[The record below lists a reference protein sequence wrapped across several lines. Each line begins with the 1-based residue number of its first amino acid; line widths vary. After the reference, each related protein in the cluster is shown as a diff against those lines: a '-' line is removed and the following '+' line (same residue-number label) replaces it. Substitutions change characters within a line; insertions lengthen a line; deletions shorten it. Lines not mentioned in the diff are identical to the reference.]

1 MKAYKDPRVLK
12 WEADIARQSA
22 LNLIDAMKQQCNKPE
37 QLELGLETVQCQ
49 ELRSKTGQSQV

>member
-22 LNLIDAMKQQCNKPE
+22 LNLIAALEQQHNQPE
-37 QLELGLETVQCQ
+37 QLELGLETLQCQ